1 MQILTDPLLLYCNQA
16 GQTGSSSDF
25 GKWVGEPDQL
35 QQAGHLVCQTGSVYH
50 GRPWTVWGLE
60 MGNEWNLGQRQG
72 QCPWDTNLLN
82 TPQQNINKKKA
93 DDGLRSENCNVAIS
107 VCQSRTPTLGQNGKK
122 ATIW

>member
-16 GQTGSSSDF
+16 GQTGSPSDF

-72 QCPWDTNLLN
+72 HKSFEHIT
-82 TPQQNINKKKA
+82 TKH
-93 DDGLRSENCNVAIS
+93 
-107 VCQSRTPTLGQNGKK
+107 
-122 ATIW
+122 